1 MQRFCSIFSQLL
13 QLFPRLEFEQA
24 VRQHH
29 ADRHLRGFPCWGQ
42 FVAMLFC
49 QLGQAHSLR
58 EICGGLA
65 ATEGRLKHLGL
76 SAAPKRSTLSC
87 ANGQRPWQLF
97 ETVFQ
102 QLLGKCRGQLG
113 LAAGGHK
120 FRFKNCLLSLD
131 ASVIDLCVSLFDWA
145 QFRRTKGA
153 IKLHLLLDH
162 AGYLPSFAVV
172 TTGKTHDLRVARQLE
187 FQPGTV
193 LVFDRGYLDYQW
205 FVELSR
211 RQVYFVTRLKENA
224 VYEVVERRVVPQRSN
239 VVADEVIFFPSQ
251 AEARKE
257 YFFRRVE
264 IDDPEQ
270 GRLVFLT
277 NYHKLGATTVAAVYK
292 DRWQVELFFKEL
304 KQNLRIKT
312 FVGTSSNAVRTQV
325 WTALIAMLLLRY
337 LQLRAKFG
345 WSLSNLAAL
354 LRQQLFVHRDAWKW
368 LDEPFESPA
377 GLPET
382 AMKQLALPLAAR
394 G

>member
-1 MQRFCSIFSQLL
+1 MVEPLVGWVAFRKAIPIEPRRLNQATILSIFSQLL

-65 ATEGRLKHLGL
+65 ATEGKLKHLGL
-76 SAAPKRSTLSC
+76 SAAPKRSTLSY

-113 LAAGGHK
+113 LTARGHK
-120 FRFKNCLLSLD
+120 FRFKNRLLSLD
-131 ASVIDLCVSLFDWA
+131 ASVIDLCVSVFDWA
-145 QFRRTKGA
+145 QLQRTKGA

-162 AGYLPSFAVV
+162 AGYLPSFAVI

-187 FQPGTV
+187 FEPGTV
-193 LVFDRGYLDYQW
+193 LVLDRGYIDYQW

-211 RQVYFVTRLKENA
+211 RKVYFVTRLKENA
-224 VYEVVERRVVPQRSN
+224 GYEVVQRRAVPQHSN
-239 VVADEVIFFPSQ
+239 VIADEVIFFPSQ
-251 AEARKE
+251 AQPSKE
-257 YFFRRVE
+257 YFFRRVD

-270 GRLVFLT
+270 GRLVFLI
-277 NYHKLGATTVAAVYK
+277 NHHKLGATTVAAIYK
-292 DRWQVELFFKEL
+292 DRWQVELFFQAL

-312 FVGTSSNAVRTQV
+312 FVGTSSNAVRTQPSELSCQEKSGGMV
-325 WTALIAMLLLRY
+325 EFVAQVIQFGFTAAGSCRSNGEPR
-337 LQLRAKFG
+337 RASACK
-345 WSLSNLAAL
+345 
-354 LRQQLFVHRDAWKW
+354 
-368 LDEPFESPA
+368 
-377 GLPET
+377 
-382 AMKQLALPLAAR
+382 
-394 G
+394 

>member
-1 MQRFCSIFSQLL
+1 M
-13 QLFPRLEFEQA
+13 
-24 VRQHH
+24 
-29 ADRHLRGFPCWGQ
+29 
-42 FVAMLFC
+42 
-49 QLGQAHSLR
+49 
-58 EICGGLA
+58 
-65 ATEGRLKHLGL
+65 
-76 SAAPKRSTLSC
+76 
-87 ANGQRPWQLF
+87 F

-172 TTGKTHDLRVARQLE
+172 TTGKTHDLRVDRQLE

-251 AEARKE
+251 AEASKE

-292 DRWQVELFFKEL
+292 DHWQVELFFKEL

-312 FVGTSSNAVRTQV
+312 FVGTSNNAVRTQV

-337 LQLRAKFG
+337 L
-345 WSLSNLAAL
+345 
-354 LRQQLFVHRDAWKW
+354 
-368 LDEPFESPA
+368 
-377 GLPET
+377 
-382 AMKQLALPLAAR
+382 
-394 G
+394 

>member
-1 MQRFCSIFSQLL
+1 M
-13 QLFPRLEFEQA
+13 
-24 VRQHH
+24 
-29 ADRHLRGFPCWGQ
+29 
-42 FVAMLFC
+42 
-49 QLGQAHSLR
+49 
-58 EICGGLA
+58 
-65 ATEGRLKHLGL
+65 
-76 SAAPKRSTLSC
+76 
-87 ANGQRPWQLF
+87 F

-102 QLLGKCRGQLG
+102 QLLGKCRGQFG

-120 FRFKNCLLSLD
+120 FRFKNRLLSLD
-131 ASVIDLCVSLFDWA
+131 ASVIDLCVSLFDWV

-172 TTGKTHDLRVARQLE
+172 TTGKTHDLRVARQWE

-211 RQVYFVTRLKENA
+211 RQVCFVTRLKENA

-251 AEARKE
+251 AEASKE

-277 NYHKLGATTVAAVYK
+277 NYHKLGRR
-292 DRWQVELFFKEL
+292 RWRWST
-304 KQNLRIKT
+304 RIA
-312 FVGTSSNAVRTQV
+312 GRWNCSS
-325 WTALIAMLLLRY
+325 
-337 LQLRAKFG
+337 K
-345 WSLSNLAAL
+345 S
-354 LRQQLFVHRDAWKW
+354 
-368 LDEPFESPA
+368 
-377 GLPET
+377 
-382 AMKQLALPLAAR
+382 
-394 G
+394 